1 MSFLACLS
9 SKEEICQISD
19 GGIAPQLGQQSQK
32 TPGRQGFSGSALDAS
47 RQRQARLA
55 LACM

>member
-1 MSFLACLS
+1 MSS

-19 GGIAPQLGQQSQK
+19 GGIAPQLGQKSQK

-47 RQRQARLA
+47 RQRQGRLA